1 MTIKTRFKTTAELL
15 SERCALHVLVDMLW
29 KNGDYTREDVYELLS
44 RILQQPQGVHISDLD
59 HSEMLKVSLR
69 IQRML
74 EQDGIAACRT
84 CLHHGT
90 ERTTLGMWVCQ
101 ETGKP
106 FCYRYKNSELMLAP
120 CERYTEARHAKILQ
134 SEEAVIFREENHAD
148 EHNGDTATGC
158 RSQ

>member
-15 SERCALHVLVDMLW
+15 SERRALHVLVDMLW
-29 KNGDYTREDVYELLS
+29 KNGDYTREEVYSLLS

-74 EQDGIAACRT
+74 ELDGIAACRT

-106 FCYRYKNSELMLAP
+106 FCYRYRCVTFVHNIKNVA
-120 CERYTEARHAKILQ
+120 
-134 SEEAVIFREENHAD
+134 
-148 EHNGDTATGC
+148 
-158 RSQ
+158 

>member
-15 SERCALHVLVDMLW
+15 SERSALHVLVDMLW
-29 KNGDYTREDVYELLS
+29 KNGDYTREEVYRLLS
-44 RILQQPQGVHISDLD
+44 RILQQTQGVHISDLD
-59 HSEMLKVSLR
+59 HSEMLRVSLS

-74 EQDGIAACRT
+74 EQDGIAACRLCT
-84 CLHHGT
+84 HCGT

-106 FCYRYKNSELMLAP
+106 FCYRYQNSELMLAP
-120 CERYTEARHAKILQ
+120 CGRYTEARHAKILQ
-134 SEEAVIFREENHAD
+134 SEEAVIFREENHAY
-148 EHNGDTATGC
+148 ERNGDTATGC